1 MWKRMLLIA
10 VVLLGVLTAGVFWAN
25 TSETL
30 LFDTMPWVVVASA
43 VLGFLLGAIR
53 ARLKG
58 REKIVG
64 EEVIRHGGGAF
75 IGHWGT
81 ALGTF
86 VLIVSAFLLGFLFF
100 PSQVNTTAE
109 ALFPLNLEFIGVVFL
124 LFGGFHFV
132 ADFLFSGNYSRL
144 IPNLQDIVG
153 GTLGKYLL
161 RREWRAEG
169 KYLSSQKSA
178 FLAWAVLG
186 AVILVTGAIKAAAH
200 IWPIQASVLST
211 TTYIHDI
218 FALLSVIMLIVH
230 VLFVLVFPDHRPALK
245 GWFTGKLSAEHA
257 QKEHPLWYEE
267 LKKNE

>member
-1 MWKRMLLIA
+1 MGKILFIA

-30 LFDTMPWVVVASA
+30 LFDTVPWVVVASA
-43 VLGFLLGAIR
+43 ALGFLLGAIR

-75 IGHWGT
+75 LGHWGT
-81 ALGTF
+81 ALGAF
-86 VLIVSAFLLGFLFF
+86 VLIVSGILLGFLFI
-100 PSQVNTTAE
+100 PSQADTTAK
-109 ALFPLNLEFIGVVFL
+109 ALFPLNLQFIGVVFL

-144 IPNLQDIVG
+144 IPNLQDITG
-153 GTLGKYLL
+153 GTLGKYML

-178 FLAWAVLG
+178 FLGFAVLG
-186 AVILVTGAIKAAAH
+186 TAILVTGAIKVAAH
-200 IWPIQASVLST
+200 IWPIQASVLLT

-218 FALLSVIMLIVH
+218 FVLLSIMMLIVH
-230 VLFVLVFPDHRPALK
+230 VLFVLVFPEHRPALK